1 MNEETKVKWEVT
13 SNSIGGKTMY
23 AVYRLID
30 EDEINHSG
38 NREYATGYL
47 ENKRVCEYVAASLN
61 LEHPDTAALSIEE
74 REAVTNF
81 ILDYLVKEQRE
92 FKEKELRKE

>member
-23 AVYRLID
+23 AVYRLIN

-47 ENKRVCEYVAASLN
+47 ENKRVCEY
-61 LEHPDTAALSIEE
+61 TAAILNSENPDLSALPIEE
-74 REAVTNF
+74 REAVAKF
-81 ILDYLVKEQRE
+81 ILDYIAKD
-92 FKEKELRKE
+92 